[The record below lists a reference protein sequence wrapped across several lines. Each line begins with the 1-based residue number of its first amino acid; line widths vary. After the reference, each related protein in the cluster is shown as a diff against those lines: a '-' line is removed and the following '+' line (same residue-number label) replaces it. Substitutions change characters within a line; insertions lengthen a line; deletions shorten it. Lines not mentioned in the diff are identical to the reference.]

1 MGDDHDMALMEATP
15 SVEEVQQRFDR
26 NGATEFQENESEPSN
41 EIKPGFEGFAQQIQE
56 AIANGTVDARSP
68 LGQKFS
74 TSLRENAQLADDYN
88 RLKGPGSAALKRD
101 FRIKWANM
109 AIYNL
114 VLFRKRKVDEL
125 FEEFGEE
132 GKYMAFDKLCIAEGG
147 LDNPMAVQ
155 RAINYTNAC
164 IEQGHPFVVLG
175 LMEKVH

>member
-1 MGDDHDMALMEATP
+1 M
-15 SVEEVQQRFDR
+15 
-26 NGATEFQENESEPSN
+26 
-41 EIKPGFEGFAQQIQE
+41 
-56 AIANGTVDARSP
+56 
-68 LGQKFS
+68 GQKFS

-101 FRIKWANM
+101 FRIKWAKM
-109 AIYNL
+109 TMDNL

-147 LDNPMAVQ
+147 LDNPLAIQ

-164 IEQGHPFVVLG
+164 IKQGHPFVVWDSWKQCTEFCYF
-175 LMEKVH
+175 EKTRKNVFTRRNAIERESQMQATEAQLSNDTHVAAVGGQDTAENRQDLPHQTSSHP